1 MDKINSQYL
10 SMGDQDR
17 KVIYLKKYLKK
28 FGYYHSCPCLEEAFC
43 KHLDKSVK
51 DYQLYFGL
59 SITGNLDEPTI
70 TQMQKPRCGLPD
82 LLPGEDVREK
92 VNDYS
97 LSGGRWEN
105 TNIRYFF
112 QNGTSDISGTTEWD
126 IMRQAMD
133 RWADVTPLTFTQV
146 TTEADADI
154 RFLWA
159 TGSHGDDDPFD
170 GFGNVLAHAFYPP
183 PVNSRPTAGDVH
195 FDNDEKWD
203 TEDGGFWWWRR
214 RDLLTVAIHEV
225 GHALGLA
232 HSTIGNAIMWPTYEG
247 ERRTL
252 HSDDIE
258 GIQALYGSP
267 VRPAGSRFAEASMWA
282 LKNTG
287 GYGTI
292 SIDLGRP
299 RRFVAWGTITMMDSL
314 SDLDR
319 DNAVVAEVFQVD
331 GIETWKAVSGG
342 DHWGAAGNSSNVHQ
356 GAYVGFGQTITFRI
370 RSMHPNDMEA
380 YGVGSV
386 MVLDE

>member
-1 MDKINSQYL
+1 M
-10 SMGDQDR
+10 
-17 KVIYLKKYLKK
+17 
-28 FGYYHSCPCLEEAFC
+28 
-43 KHLDKSVK
+43 
-51 DYQLYFGL
+51 
-59 SITGNLDEPTI
+59 
-70 TQMQKPRCGLPD
+70 
-82 LLPGEDVREK
+82 
-92 VNDYS
+92 
-97 LSGGRWEN
+97 
-105 TNIRYFF
+105 
-112 QNGTSDISGTTEWD
+112 
-126 IMRQAMD
+126 
-133 RWADVTPLTFTQV
+133 
-146 TTEADADI
+146 
-154 RFLWA
+154 
-159 TGSHGDDDPFD
+159 
-170 GFGNVLAHAFYPP
+170 
-183 PVNSRPTAGDVH
+183 
-195 FDNDEKWD
+195 
-203 TEDGGFWWWRR
+203 
-214 RDLLTVAIHEV
+214 AIHEV

-292 SIDLGRP
+292 SIDLGSP
-299 RRFVAWGTITMMDSL
+299 RRFVAWGTITMLDSL